1 MQIRSVHPF
10 PARMAPELVLHSL
23 KLLPPGSTVL
33 DPMAGSGTVLR
44 QALAM
49 GHHAIG
55 FDMDPLAV
63 LMSRVWTTPVQDGV
77 IESEFSLLMKIARSI
92 DLRRHKLPW
101 QQDAETQKFISYWF
115 GETQRKDLTRLAVA
129 LLHRREATHLSAQQL
144 AAINVLSVAFSRII
158 VTKEQSASLARDT
171 SHSRPHRVTTNSDYD
186 VFEGFERSV
195 SQTRKRLVDAPA
207 PSLAK
212 VERGDARKLCL
223 VEDSIDAVVT
233 SPPYL
238 NAIDYLRGHRMSLV
252 WLGHSIPELRDIR
265 SSAIGAERSPDQSSN
280 IEINRVEHSMCDFGS
295 LESRFRGMIQRYA
308 QDLCKMTAQVAR
320 VLKPGGHAT
329 YVVGNSCLR
338 GVFIRNS
345 DGVIKAAELAGMKLI
360 ALNERELPSS
370 SRYLPVTIV
379 GSLSKRMRTESVITF
394 QRQ

>member
-129 LLHRREATHLSAQQL
+129 LLHRREAAHLSAQQL

>member
-1 MQIRSVHPF
+1 M
-10 PARMAPELVLHSL
+10 
-23 KLLPPGSTVL
+23 
-33 DPMAGSGTVLR
+33 
-44 QALAM
+44 
-49 GHHAIG
+49 
-55 FDMDPLAV
+55 

>member
-1 MQIRSVHPF
+1 MCIRDS
-10 PARMAPELVLHSL
+10 
-23 KLLPPGSTVL
+23 GSTVL

>member
-1 MQIRSVHPF
+1 
-10 PARMAPELVLHSL
+10 L

>member
-238 NAIDYLRGHRMSLV
+238 NAIDLRGHRMSLV

>member
-238 NAIDYLRGHRMSLV
+238 LSLI
-252 WLGHSIPELRDIR
+252 HI
-265 SSAIGAERSPDQSSN
+265 
-280 IEINRVEHSMCDFGS
+280 
-295 LESRFRGMIQRYA
+295 
-308 QDLCKMTAQVAR
+308 
-320 VLKPGGHAT
+320 
-329 YVVGNSCLR
+329 
-338 GVFIRNS
+338 
-345 DGVIKAAELAGMKLI
+345 
-360 ALNERELPSS
+360 
-370 SRYLPVTIV
+370 
-379 GSLSKRMRTESVITF
+379 
-394 QRQ
+394 

>member
-320 VLKPGGHAT
+320 VPVSYTHLTLPT
-329 YVVGNSCLR
+329 
-338 GVFIRNS
+338 S
-345 DGVIKAAELAGMKLI
+345 DLV
-360 ALNERELPSS
+360 
-370 SRYLPVTIV
+370 
-379 GSLSKRMRTESVITF
+379 
-394 QRQ
+394 